1 MTRFV
6 EIGPDGV
13 LSAMNEDRLSVPL
26 LRKDRPEVEALWSG
40 LGRAWASGLTVDW
53 KTVLIG
59 RGRRVD
65 LPTYAF
71 QHERYWLQTSS
82 ASGDPASLGQ
92 TAADHPMLGAVIT
105 LPGSVV
111 LTGRLS
117 VQDQP
122 WLADHTVLG
131 QVVLPGTAF
140 AELALQAADQTDCRT
155 IEELTLHAPLLVPQD
170 GGVAIQVVVENAADE
185 AGRRMVAVYSR
196 DRTTTTLHAS
206 GTLSPDDPQDVW
218 EEPVAWPPPGAE
230 VVDVEGVY
238 DEDRPAVAHGPAF
251 QGLRA
256 AWRRGDDLYAEVAL
270 PDEVKSAGY
279 ALHPALLDAAL
290 HVRTLLDTT
299 EPTAPAVLTGL
310 RLHASDSRTLRV
322 HISGPRLTVTDETGQ
337 PVAEATSITLR
348 PLPVEQ
354 IISAQAARDGSLES
368 LYRLTWSRHTPP
380 RAAAPG
386 AFLATGPDAAALQAA
401 LPGTPVHPDL
411 AALAEAGVP
420 ETVVLV
426 CPASAG
432 DVPDA
437 VRQTLAYVLAVT
449 QEWLADERY
458 AAARLVIATR
468 GAVAA
473 RPGESPADLAHAAV
487 WGLLR
492 SAQTEHPDR
501 FVLADLDD
509 LTAVEIAASA
519 AEPELAVREGRV
531 LVPRLTR
538 AAADGDTPGWTPA
551 GTVLITGATGG
562 LGPVVARHLVA
573 ERGVRD
579 LLLVSRRGPDAPGA
593 AELRDDLTALGAN
606 VEIVACDVADRDALA
621 ALLAGRDLDAVF
633 HAAGVLDDGVIDAM
647 TPERLAAVLRP
658 KADAAWH
665 LHELLP
671 DVSAFVL
678 FSSVAGVLGG
688 PAQANYAAANAFLDA
703 LAEQRR
709 AEGKPALS
717 LAWGPWDEERAM
729 AGRLAG
735 GDTARMRESGVLS
748 LPTDE
753 ALDLLDRA
761 LSGGV
766 AASLA
771 PVKIDH
777 ARPGAL
783 AAKLRGPSRRSAATG
798 SSLARRLAGLDERE
812 RREQVLALVRTHVAA
827 VLGQKSAA
835 AVEPGRAFQ
844 DLGFTSLAAVELR
857 NALAT
862 ATGLRLPAT
871 LIFDYPTPLA
881 LTGHLLAEV
890 SGAKAAQGPRVTTAA
905 DDDPIVIVGMSCRY
919 PGGADSPEELWRL
932 VAGGVDA
939 ISPFPADRGWD
950 LDALYDPDPER
961 PHTTYVREGGFVDGV
976 GDFDNAF
983 FGISPREALAMD
995 PQQRLVLEAAWEALE
1010 RAGIDPA
1017 GLRGT
1022 PAGVFVGFGLPDY
1035 MMDGQFSVPEDTEAY
1050 LSTGTSG
1057 SVISGRVAYTL
1068 GLEGPAVSVDTA
1080 CSSSLVGLHLA
1091 AQSLRQGECSI
1102 ALAGGVTVMSTP
1114 STFVTFS
1121 RQRGLSPAGRCGA
1134 FSESA
1139 DGTNWAEG
1147 VGLVVLERL
1156 SDARRNG
1163 HEVLAVVRGSAINQD
1178 GASNGLTA
1186 PNGPSQQRVI
1196 RQALA
1201 NAGLE
1206 AHEVDAVEAHGTG
1219 TTLGDPIEAQALLA
1233 TYGQGR
1239 DEPLWL
1245 GSIKSNIGHTQ
1256 AAAGVAGLIKMV
1268 MALRH
1273 ETLPRTLHVTE
1284 PTTHVDWSAG
1294 NVRLLTDPVP
1304 WPAGERPRRAGISSF
1319 GVSGTNAH
1327 VIIEQPPHQEAPP
1340 TRPDQPESSGL
1351 PDQRN
1356 GKDQSGRPAQPGQPT
1371 HSGRPAAV
1379 VPWVLSAASEAA
1391 LRAQAGRLT
1400 AHPAEDADLRDVA
1413 WSLASTRSALGR
1425 RAVVVGAERE
1435 ALAGGL
1441 AALERGEGADNVVAG
1456 GPGALDESAAAGG
1469 VVFVFPGQ
1477 GSQWAGMA
1485 VDLLESSPVFAARL
1499 AECERE
1505 LSTLVDWSLTAVLRG
1520 DPGAPGL
1527 ERVDVVQPVLFAV
1540 MVSLA
1545 ETWRAAGVTPAAVV
1559 GHSQGEIA
1567 AACVAGALSLADAI
1581 RVVTLRSRALGVLAG
1596 RGGMLSLAEG
1606 ESAARDRLAPWAG
1619 RVSIAVVNG
1628 PGTVVVSGDP
1638 QALDELMAQA
1648 TEDGVRARR
1657 LPVDYASHSPQVE
1670 EIADALAETL
1680 AGVSPVPGTVPV
1692 YSTVSG
1698 ERIDGS
1704 GMDAAYW
1711 YRNLR
1716 ETVNF
1721 EAATRRLLDDGHRV
1735 FVEMTPH
1742 PVLTVAVQETAEA
1755 AGVPAAAVGSLRR
1768 NDGGLDRLLLS
1779 FAEAWVN
1786 GVAVDWPALTA
1797 GGRRVDLPTY
1807 AFQRQRYWPDAA
1819 PEEAA
1824 GATTVESGFWQAVER
1839 GDLQALA
1846 ATLEIDHE
1854 GPLGEVLPALAT
1866 WHRRRNTEAVV
1877 NGRRYEVTWKPVTV
1891 TGPDRLDGTWVV
1903 VGPDTQGVHEV
1914 LAAHGA
1920 DVLTLAT
1927 TEADTDRDA
1936 LAARLSALLGDRVPA
1951 GVLCLAALDETPLTD
1966 RLHVPV
1972 GLAVTL
1978 ALVQALD
1985 ALELQTRLWCA
1996 TGGAVSIGRS
2006 DALRR
2011 PAQAQTWGLG
2021 LVTALER
2028 PSTWGGLIDLP
2039 DALDGRAADRLC
2051 RVLAGSHGEDQIA
2064 LRPSGVFARRL
2075 ARATA
2080 PAEARPWTPGGAV
2093 LITGGTGALGAH
2105 VARDLARAGATR
2117 LVLTSRRGADS
2128 PGASDLRAELAGL
2141 GADAEIAACDVAD
2154 RDQVAALL
2162 GRLAA
2167 EGTRITAVVHAAG
2180 AATSATIEDTTPEE
2194 LADAL
2199 AAKAGGAAN
2208 LDELLGDLEAFVL
2221 FSSGAGIWG
2230 SGGQAGYAAANAYLD
2245 ALARNRVARGL
2256 PATAIAWGLWAGA
2269 GMGESVA
2276 ADQLRRRGLYAMP
2289 PEEAVA
2295 ALRLVT
2301 GQGEANA
2308 VVADID
2314 WARFVPGFTAARQS
2328 ALIGDLPEVR
2338 ALAAETPQAGTD
2350 SGLAGRLAGVS
2361 RAERDAVLRE
2371 LVSTHVAAVLGLGGA
2386 DQVEMNRAFKEL
2398 GFDSLMAVELRNRA
2412 AAATGLRLPTTLVFD
2427 HPNAAALAAHLGT
2440 LLPGGDDL
2448 PARAE
2453 TVPAAALDDDP
2464 IAVIGMSC
2472 RYPGGA
2478 DTPQKLWE
2486 LVAGGVDAIGAF
2498 PADRGWNLD
2507 ALGDVQVREGGFLYD
2522 AAMFDA
2528 SFFGLSPREAVT
2540 MDPQQRLMLETAW
2553 EAIESVGIDPATLRG
2568 SQTAVF
2574 TGVGN
2579 ADYSDDV
2586 EDLPE
2591 EAEGYLL
2598 TGTSG
2603 AVVSG
2608 RVAYVLGLEGP
2619 AVTVDTACSS
2629 SLVTLHLGVQSL
2641 RNGECSLALTGGVAV
2656 MSSPMGFT
2664 EFGKQGGLAADGR
2677 CKAFGASADGTGW
2690 AEGAGVLVLERLS
2703 DARRNGHPVLALVR
2717 GSAIN
2722 QDGASNGLTAPNGL
2736 SQQRVIRQALANAG
2750 LTAGDVD
2757 AVEAHGTG
2765 TVLGDPIEAEALLT
2779 AYGQDRAEPLW
2790 LGTVKSNIG
2799 HTQAAA
2805 GVAGVI
2811 KMVMAMRH
2819 GVLPPT
2825 LHADRPTPHVDWS
2838 SGDVRLLAEPV
2849 PWHPDGHPRRAGVS
2863 AFGISGTN
2871 AHIILEHPETPAPAV
2886 EDGGADRT
2894 LPYVVSGRSVEA
2906 LRAQAGKLRDH
2917 LAAHSTLAPD
2927 AVART
2932 LATGRT
2938 HFQYRA
2944 AVVAADRAALLRDL
2958 DALAQGTTASAQ
2970 ARPGKVAFLF
2980 TGQGSQRVG
2989 MGSEL
2994 YRRHPAYAEAFDE
3007 VCAYLDRHLD
3017 RPLQDV
3023 LADPG
3028 LINETMYAQ
3037 AALFAVEVALYRLM
3051 DGWGVR
3057 PGHLLGHSIGEL
3069 AAAHVA
3075 GVLSL
3080 EDATRLVAARGRLMQ
3095 AQPRGGAMI
3104 AVQAAE
3110 TEVTPLPEGVAL
3122 AAVNG
3127 PASVVVSGDEEAVS
3141 AFAAGWAAQGR
3152 RTRRLRVSHAFHS
3165 HHMDG
3170 MLEEFRRVAAELTFR
3185 PPAVPIV
3192 SNLTGA
3198 PVPDEELCSP
3208 DYWVRH
3214 VREAVRFADGIDWLA
3229 AQGVTAFLELGP
3241 DGTLTAMARHCV
3253 TEDVFATSA
3262 LRESRPEE
3270 QTIIRAVADLH
3281 ANGVSVDWA
3290 AVLGDGEKAALPT
3303 YAFQRTRHWLTG
3315 GPKRGSGGAEGL
3327 GLDSV
3332 DHPMLGAALSL
3343 ADGEG
3348 WMFTTR
3354 LSQSTHPWLA
3364 HHDVMHMPILPGI
3377 GLLELALSA
3386 GRRIG
3391 CDRVDEL
3398 NFQAPIILPETG
3410 GAQLQIRIGAPD
3422 PAGRRPIGMHY
3433 RFDGDARPD
3442 LNEPGEWIRNATGFL
3457 STSDGTPAPATG
3469 LTVWPPTGAEP
3480 VDTTDLYARLARLS
3494 YNFGPSFRSLRAAWR
3509 RGEEWFTE
3517 VRLPAEY
3524 QADAALF
3531 AVHPAMLDSAGHVQL
3546 VEEAENIPGGLVP
3559 VLLSMRG
3566 VRLYEGGPASL
3577 RVRLVPPDAH
3587 NRNDGIA
3594 MEVADETGRLVA
3606 TIESMVAKA
3615 VAPKQFSSGPDGS
3628 LLRVEWNPAGDPSL
3642 ETDAYVLSG
3651 DRFDWDGQAPATVV
3665 AMCPQAGPDDGPEA
3679 VHQATRWALG
3689 LVQRWLAD
3697 DRCCDSRLVIV
3708 TRGAVAATAGEVV
3721 EDLAGAAVWGLVRS
3735 AQTEHPGRFVLADTD
3750 GPVLLAG
3757 DEPEYAVR
3765 DGRVLVPRLA
3775 RVRPAG
3781 EEPPRLTGPVLVTG
3795 GTGGLGALVAR
3806 HLVSVH
3812 GVRELLLVG
3821 RRGLDAP
3828 GAAELRDELAGLGAS
3843 VEIAACDVADRD
3855 AVAGLLAGRAIGA
3868 VVHAAGVLDDGV
3880 VEALTPERLSTVLR
3894 PKVDAAW
3901 HLHELL
3907 PDVSAFVVFSSLS
3920 GVLGAAGQANYAAGN
3935 AFLDALASR
3944 RRGGLS
3950 LAWGLWEQ
3958 AEGMGGSLA
3967 DVDRSRAGRGGVLAL
3982 SAEEGLALLDA
3993 ALGVDAPAL
4002 VPVKLDLAALRA
4014 QGEAVPNALRGLV
4027 PVKRDRTAEAAPQDG
4042 LGARLAG
4049 LTEAERA
4056 RVVIDLVRTQVASVL
4071 GHGSAEAVEAE
4082 RAFSDL
4088 GFDSLTAVELRNG
4101 LGSVTGLRLPAT
4113 LVFDYPSP
4121 SALAEYLLGELAG
4134 TARAAAPVQAAA
4146 VALDDDPVVIVGMSC
4161 RYPGGVDSPEG
4172 LWRLVAGGVDA
4183 ISGFPADRG
4192 WPTDAVYDPEPGLPG
4207 HTYVRD
4213 GGFLYDAAEFDP
4225 GFFGISP
4232 REALAMDPQQRL
4244 LLEVSW
4250 EALERAGID
4259 PHGLRGSRTGVFAG
4273 VMYHDYADS
4282 SSSGSVVSGRVSY
4295 TFGLEGPAV
4304 SVDTAC
4310 SSSLVALHLA
4320 AQSLRQGECSL
4331 ALVGGVTVMATLDS
4345 FVEFSR
4351 QRGLAPDGRSKSFA
4365 AAADGAAWGE
4375 GAGVLVVER
4384 LSDAQ
4389 RNGHQVLAVLRG
4401 SAVNQDGASNGLTA
4415 PNGPSQER
4423 VIRQALAN
4431 ARLETRDV
4439 DVVEA
4444 HGTGTTLGDP
4454 IEAQA
4459 LLATYGQDREEPLR
4473 LGSIKSNIGHTQA
4486 AAGVAGVIKMV
4497 MAMRNG
4503 VLPQTLHLDEPTPH
4517 VDWSAGAVELLADA
4531 QQWPEVDRPRRAG
4544 VSSFGI
4550 SGTNAHVILEQAP
4563 EAEPAES
4570 QPSGVVPVVVSA
4582 RSEAGLREQAGRL
4595 AEHLRTHP
4603 ELEIADVA
4611 VSLTNRAALENRSVL
4626 VAGDR
4631 DELLAA
4637 LDGLVPGTGPVS
4649 GRTGMLFSGQG
4660 SQRLGMGRELYET
4673 FPVFAGVIDEACAV
4687 TDQMLD
4693 RPLREVM
4700 WGTDASALEQT
4711 AYAQCG
4717 LFALQVGLY
4726 RLVESW
4732 GVLPDAVMGHSIGE
4746 LAAAHIAGVFSLT
4759 DAAALVAARGR
4770 LMQALPEG
4778 GAMLAVAATETDVA
4792 QAIAGLDLSIAAVN
4806 GPSAVVVSGAREVL
4820 EDFAAGVE
4828 WRSRW
4833 LRVSHAFHSGLM
4845 DPMLDAFAEAAS
4857 RVTYTSPRI
4866 RLVSNVSGTW
4876 AGQEVCSPEYWVEH
4890 VRRTVRF
4897 DDGVTAMAA
4906 DGVTRFVEIGP
4917 DGVLSAMNEERLF
4930 VPLLRKDRPE
4940 VEALWSGLGRAWASG
4955 LAVDWKQALAGRGRR
4970 VDLPTYAFQRER
4982 YWLEPAHEA
4991 GDVTRMGQRPADH
5004 PLLGAMISLPGS
5016 GGVVLTGRLAIGEQP
5031 WLADHAVLGQVIL
5044 PGTAFVELAL
5054 QAADQVE
5061 CRSVEELTLY
5071 APLVVPDQG
5080 GIAIQVV
5087 VEGADEAGRRPVA
5100 VYSVAPSGTTLHASG
5115 TVTPDDKREVWEATA
5130 WPPQGAEA
5138 LDVTGVYDELAA
5150 AGYGYGP
5157 AFQGLRAAWRHG
5169 DDLYAEVAMPD
5180 DVTTTG
5186 YGLHPALLDAAMH
5199 VNSLAVRAMDGPQ
5212 TPMVPFAWSGVSL
5225 HATGASAVRVRV
5237 VTTGDQMAVELAD
5250 PAGRPVASI
5259 GSLVARP
5266 VSVEQIQ
5273 AAQTRQ
5279 GDSLYR
5285 LDWSPTDLPSDG
5297 PVLEAVVLQCP
5308 AGDGPEGVRAAVQ
5321 EVLTTLQEW
5330 VSEERSPESRLL
5342 IVTRGAVA
5350 VSDTEAVSDLAGAAV
5365 WGLVRSAQAEYP
5377 GRFVLVDTDGPV
5389 LLAGD
5394 EPQLAVR
5401 DGRVLIPR
5409 LTRAET
5415 TESAELRGPVLITG
5429 GTGGLGALVAR
5440 HLVTTHGIQDVV
5452 LVSRSGLDAPG
5463 AAELRDEL
5471 GAEVVACD
5479 VTDRQAVADLL
5490 AGRSFGT
5497 VVHAA
5502 GIGSNAV
5509 LAELAPEQVEQ
5520 VLRPKVDAAWHLN
5533 DMLPRETALVLFS
5546 SIASLVDNPGQANYA
5561 AGNAFLDGLA
5571 QQACA
5576 QGRPAVS
5583 LAWGLW
5589 GGDHGLGSRLGETEV
5604 QRIRRWGMVPFEAEE
5619 ALSLLDTAL
5628 AVGAPALVPV
5638 RYDLTALRAR
5648 ADTLP
5653 HLLRGL
5659 LPKERRTA
5667 ATTATNAEAF
5677 RGKLDAL
5684 SPEERDQAVLDL
5696 VRTHVATVLGH
5707 RSADAIGPQRAFQEL
5722 GFDSLGAV
5730 ELRNGLNAATG
5741 LRLPA
5746 TVIFDHPNAQALAER
5761 IRKELAG
5768 SEEDEAIRKIIESI
5782 ALTSLKSSGLLDRL
5796 MELAGHNGGA
5806 AQAHNGGD
5814 IDDMDAESLIN
5825 LVLDDTSGEAWKADE

>member
-1 MTRFV
+1 MATDDQLREYLKRAAADLQQARRRLRQVEYKAREPIAVVGMSCRFPGGVTSPEGLWRLVDEGVDAISGFPADRGWDIDAVYDPDRGKAGTSYVREGGFLYDAADFDSEFFGISPREALAMDPQQRLLLEVSWEALERAGIDPHALRGSRTGVFAGVMYDDYATGGPIPEELYGYIGTGVHPSVLSGRVSYTFGLEGPAITVDTACSSSLVTLHLAAQALRQGECSLALAGGVTVMATLGTFVEFSRQSGLAPDGRSKSFAASADGASWSEGAGVLVLERLSDARRNGHQVLAVLRGSAINQDGASNGLTAPNGPSQERLIRQALANAQLSTADVDAVEAHGTGTTLGDPIEARALLATYGRDRAAEPLWLGSIKSNIGHTQAAAGVAGVIKMVMAMRHGALPRTLHVDEPTPHVDWSAGAVELLVEPREWPQVDRPRRAGVSSFGISGTNAHIILEQAPEEEPAEVRPFGGVLPLIVSARNEAALREQAGRLAEHLREHPELEPSDVAVSLTARAALERRAVVVAGDRQALLDGLEGLVPGAEPVGGRTGMLFSGQGSQRLGMGRELYEAFPVFAGVVDEVCAVTDQVLDRPLREVMWGSDAAALEQTAYAQCGLFALQVGLYRLVESWGVVPDAVMGHSIGELAAAHIAGVFSLRDAAALVAARGRLMQALPEGGAMLAVAVAEADVVQAIEGLGLSVAAVNGPSAVVLSGDRQALEEFAAGVEWRSRWLRVSHAFHSALMDPMLADFAEAASRVTYSSPRIPLVSNVSGTWAGPEVAAPEYWVEHVRRTVRFEDGVAAMAADGITRFV

-13 LSAMNEDRLSVPL
+13 LTALNEERLFIPL
-26 LRKDRPEVEALWSG
+26 LRKDRPEVESLWTG

-53 KTVLIG
+53 KTILAG
-59 RGRRVD
+59 EGRRVD

-82 ASGDPASLGQ
+82 GTGDPASLGQ
-92 TAADHPMLGAVIT
+92 TAAEHPLLGAVIT

-140 AELALQAADQTDCRT
+140 AELALQAADQVDCRT
-155 IEELTLHAPLLVPQD
+155 VEELTLHAPLLVPQD
-170 GGVAIQVVVENAADE
+170 GGVAIQVVVEGADE

-196 DRTTTTLHAS
+196 DQTTTTLHAS
-206 GTLSPDDPQDVW
+206 GTLSPEDPQDVW
-218 EEPVAWPPPGAE
+218 EPVAWPPPGAE

-238 DEDRPAVAHGPAF
+238 DEDRPAAYGPAF
-251 QGLRA
+251 QCLRA

-290 HVRTLLDTT
+290 HVRTLLGGA
-299 EPTAPAVLTGL
+299 EPTAPAAMTGL
-310 RLHASDSRTLRV
+310 RLHASDARGLRV
-322 HISGPRLTVTDETGQ
+322 HIAGTRLTVTDDTGE
-337 PVAEATSITLR
+337 PVAEAASVTLR

-354 IISAQAARDGSLES
+354 IVSAQAARDGLLES
-368 LYRLTWSRHTPP
+368 LYRLTWSRHNAP

-386 AFLATGPDAAALQAA
+386 AFLATGPDVAAIQEA

-432 DVPDA
+432 EVPGT
-437 VRQTLAYVLAVT
+437 VQRTLAHVLAVV

-458 AAARLVIATR
+458 AAARLVVATR
-468 GAVAA
+468 GAVAVQ
-473 RPGESPADLAHAAV
+473 PGESPADLAHAAV

-492 SAQTEHPDR
+492 SAQAEHPDR

-509 LTAVEIAASA
+509 LAAAEVAAAA
-519 AEPELAVREGRV
+519 AEPELAVRDGRF

-538 AAADGDTPGWTPA
+538 AATDGDAPGWTPG

-593 AELRDDLTALGAN
+593 AELRDELAALGAD
-606 VEIVACDVADRDALA
+606 VEIAACDVGDRDALA
-621 ALLAGRDLDAVF
+621 ALLAGRDIDAVF
-633 HAAGVLDDGVIDAM
+633 HAAGVLDDGVVGAM
-647 TPERLAAVLRP
+647 TPERLAAALRP

-703 LAEQRR
+703 LAERRR
-709 AEGKPALS
+709 AEGRPALS

-729 AGRLAG
+729 AGRLGG
-735 GDTARMRESGVLS
+735 GDTARMRDSGVLS

-783 AAKLRGPSRRSAATG
+783 AARLRGPSRRSAATG
-798 SSLARRLAGLDERE
+798 SSLARRLAGMDERE
-812 RREQVLALVRTHVAA
+812 RREQVLALVRTQVAA

-857 NALAT
+857 NALAA
-862 ATGLRLPAT
+862 ATGLRLSAT

-881 LTGHLLAEV
+881 LTDHLLAEV
-890 SGAKAAQGPRVTTAA
+890 AGARTTQGPRVTTAA

-919 PGGADSPEELWRL
+919 PGGADSPEALWRL
-932 VAGGVDA
+932 VADGVDA

-961 PHTTYVREGGFVDGV
+961 PHTTYVREGGFVDDV
-976 GDFDNAF
+976 ADFDNAF

-1010 RAGIDPA
+1010 RAGIDPIR
-1017 GLRGT
+1017 LRGT
-1022 PAGVFVGFGLPDY
+1022 SAGVFVGFGLPDY
-1035 MMDGQFSVPEDTEAY
+1035 MMDGQFSIPEDTEAY

-1121 RQRGLSPAGRCGA
+1121 RQRGLSPEGRCGA

-1201 NAGLE
+1201 NAGLA

-1268 MALRH
+1268 MAMRH

-1294 NVRLLTDPVP
+1294 NVRLLTEPVP
-1304 WPAGERPRRAGISSF
+1304 WPAAERPRRAGISSF

-1327 VIIEQPPHQEAPP
+1327 VILEQPPHQAASPP
-1340 TRPDQPESSGL
+1340 PPESAAQPGGPDQPPLADHPASVDQ
-1351 PDQRN
+1351 PDQP
-1356 GKDQSGRPAQPGQPT
+1356 DQPDQAGHSDRPGVSDRPGQP
-1371 HSGRPAAV
+1371 SAV
-1379 VPWVLSAASEAA
+1379 VPWVLSAASEPA
-1391 LRAQAGRLT
+1391 LHAQAARLA
-1400 AHPAEDADLRDVA
+1400 AHSSGDVRDVA
-1413 WSLASTRSALGR
+1413 WSLAATRAALGR
-1425 RAVVVGAERE
+1425 RAVVVGADQE
-1435 ALAGGL
+1435 ALAAGL
-1441 AALERGEGADNVVAG
+1441 AALERGESADNVVAG
-1456 GPGALDESAAAGG
+1456 GPAALDESAAAGG

-1485 VDLLESSPVFAARL
+1485 VDLMESSPVFAARL

-1520 DPGAPGL
+1520 DSGAPDL

-1545 ETWRAAGVTPAAVV
+1545 ETWRAAGVSPAAVV

-1567 AACVAGALSLADAI
+1567 AACVAGALSLADAV

-1596 RGGMLSLAEG
+1596 RGGMVSLAEG
-1606 ESAARDRLAPWAG
+1606 ENAARERLARWAG

-1648 TEDGVRARR
+1648 AEDGVRVRR

-1670 EIADALAETL
+1670 EIADDLAAAL

-1742 PVLTVAVQETAEA
+1742 PVLTVAVQETAES

-1807 AFQRQRYWPDAA
+1807 AFQRQRFWPDAA
-1819 PEEAA
+1819 PEEVAA
-1824 GATTVESGFWQAVER
+1824 TGASAVESGFWQAVER
-1839 GDLQALA
+1839 GDLRALA

-1866 WHRRRNTEAVV
+1866 WHRRRNAEAVV

-1903 VGPDTQGVHEV
+1903 AGPDTQVVREA
-1914 LAAHGA
+1914 LAARGA
-1920 DVLTLAT
+1920 DVLTLTT
-1927 TEADTDRDA
+1927 TEADTDGDA
-1936 LAARLSALLGDRVPA
+1936 LAARLADLLGDRVPV
-1951 GVLCLAALDETPLTD
+1951 GVLCLTALDEQPLAD
-1966 RLHVPV
+1966 RPHVPA

-1978 ALVQALD
+1978 ALVQAMD
-1985 ALELQTRLWCA
+1985 ALELRTRLWSA
-1996 TGGAVSIGRS
+1996 TSGAVSIGRS

-2011 PAQAQTWGLG
+2011 PTQAQTWGLG
-2021 LVTALER
+2021 LVAALER
-2028 PSTWGGLIDLP
+2028 PATWGGLIDLP
-2039 DALDGRAADRLC
+2039 DLSGGLDERAADRLC
-2051 RVLAGSHGEDQIA
+2051 RVLAGSHGEDQLA

-2075 ARATA
+2075 ARATV
-2080 PAEARPWTPGGAV
+2080 PPESRPWTPGGGAV

-2128 PGASDLRAELAGL
+2128 PGAADLRAELAGL
-2141 GADAEIAACDVAD
+2141 GAEVEIAACDVAD

-2162 GRLAA
+2162 DRLAA
-2167 EGTRITAVVHAAG
+2167 GGTRVTAVVHAAG
-2180 AATSATIEDTTPEE
+2180 AATSATIEDTTPDE

-2230 SGGQAGYAAANAYLD
+2230 SGGQAAYAAANAYLD
-2245 ALARNRVARGL
+2245 ALARNRAARGL

-2269 GMGESVA
+2269 GMGENVA

-2289 PEEAVA
+2289 PEEAVT

-2301 GQGEANA
+2301 GQGEAGA

-2338 ALAAETPQAGTD
+2338 ALAAETPQAGVDT
-2350 SGLAGRLAGVS
+2350 GLAGRLAGAS
-2361 RAERDAVLRE
+2361 RAERDTVLRE

-2398 GFDSLMAVELRNRA
+2398 GFDSLMAVELRNRVA
-2412 AAATGLRLPTTLVFD
+2412 AGTGLRLPTTLVFD
-2427 HPNAAALAAHLGT
+2427 HPNATALAAHLGT

-2464 IAVIGMSC
+2464 IAVIGMAC

-2677 CKAFGASADGTGW
+2677 CKAFGAAADGTGW
-2690 AEGAGVLVLERLS
+2690 AEGAGMLVLERLS
-2703 DARRNGHPVLALVR
+2703 DARRNGHPVLALIR

-2736 SQQRVIRQALANAG
+2736 SQQRVIRQALANAR
-2750 LTAGDVD
+2750 LSAADVD
-2757 AVEAHGTG
+2757 VVEAHGTG
-2765 TVLGDPIEAEALLT
+2765 TTLGDPIEAEALLT

-2819 GVLPPT
+2819 EVLPPT
-2825 LHADRPTPHVDWS
+2825 LHAGQPTPHVDWS
-2838 SGDVRLLAEPV
+2838 SGGVRLLAEPV
-2849 PWHPDGHPRRAGVS
+2849 PWHRNGHPRRAGVS

-2871 AHIILEHPETPAPAV
+2871 AHVILEHPEDTPAPASGTAPGSGATPV
-2886 EDGGADRT
+2886 VGSGLGADAVPGGSGRAAEDGGADRT

-2917 LAAHSTLAPD
+2917 LAAHPGLAPD

-2938 HFQYRA
+2938 HFQHRA

-2958 DALAQGTTASAQ
+2958 DALAYGTTAGAQ

-2989 MGSEL
+2989 MGAEL
-2994 YRRHPAYAEAFDE
+2994 HRRHPAYAEAFDE

-3017 RPLQDV
+3017 RPLQDA
-3023 LADPG
+3023 LADPA
-3028 LINETMYAQ
+3028 LIDETMYAQ

-3057 PGHLLGHSIGEL
+3057 PDHLLGHSIGEL

-3104 AVQAAE
+3104 AVQASEA
-3110 TEVTPLPEGVAL
+3110 EVTPLPAGVAL

-3127 PASVVVSGDEEAVS
+3127 PASVVVSGDEEAVT
-3141 AFAAGWAAQGR
+3141 AFAAHWADQGR

-3198 PVPDEELCSP
+3198 PVPDEELCAP

-3214 VREAVRFADGIDWLA
+3214 VREAVRFADGIAWLA
-3229 AQGVTAFLELGP
+3229 DQGVTTFLELGP

-3281 ANGVSVDWA
+3281 AHGVPVDWT
-3290 AVLGDGEKAALPT
+3290 AVLGDGAKAALPT

-3315 GPKRGSGGAEGL
+3315 GPRRAGGAEGL

-3354 LSQSTHPWLA
+3354 LSQNTHPWLA

-3391 CDRVDEL
+3391 CDQVDEL

-3422 PAGRRPIGMHY
+3422 PAGRRPISMHY
-3433 RFDGDARPD
+3433 RLDGEARPD
-3442 LNEPGEWIRNATGFL
+3442 LDEPGEWIRNATGFL
-3457 STSDGTPAPATG
+3457 STSDGTPPRTDLA
-3469 LTVWPPTGAEP
+3469 VWPPAGAEP
-3480 VDTTDLYARLARLS
+3480 VDTGDLYARLARLS
-3494 YNFGPSFRSLRAAWR
+3494 YNFGPSFRSLRSAWR

-3524 QADAALF
+3524 QADAARF
-3531 AVHPAMLDSAGHVQL
+3531 AIHPAMLDSAGHVQL

-3566 VRLYEGGPASL
+3566 VRLYADGPASL

-3587 NRNDGIA
+3587 NRNDGVA

-3615 VAPKQFSSGPDGS
+3615 VAPKQFGSGPDGS
-3628 LLRVEWNPAGDPSL
+3628 LLRVEWSPAGDQSPA
-3642 ETDAYVLSG
+3642 EGAYVLTG
-3651 DRFDWDGQAPATVV
+3651 DGFDWDGQAPATVV
-3665 AMCPQAGPDDGPEA
+3665 AECPQAGPGDGPEA
-3679 VHQATRWALG
+3679 VHEATRWALG

-3697 DRCCDSRLVIV
+3697 DRCRDSRLVIV
-3708 TRGAVAATAGEVV
+3708 TRGAVAVRPDETV
-3721 EDLAGAAVWGLVRS
+3721 EDLAGAAVRGLVRS
-3735 AQTEHPGRFVLADTD
+3735 AQTEHPGRFVLVDTD
-3750 GPVLLAG
+3750 GPIPALVDG
-3757 DEPEYAVR
+3757 EPEYAVR
-3765 DGRVLVPRLA
+3765 AGRVFVPRLA
-3775 RVRPAG
+3775 RVRPAAG
-3781 EEPPRLTGPVLVTG
+3781 ESPRVSGPVLVTG

-3806 HLVSVH
+3806 HL
-3812 GVRELLLVG
+3812 
-3821 RRGLDAP
+3821 
-3828 GAAELRDELAGLGAS
+3828 
-3843 VEIAACDVADRD
+3843 
-3855 AVAGLLAGRAIGA
+3855 
-3868 VVHAAGVLDDGV
+3868 
-3880 VEALTPERLSTVLR
+3880 
-3894 PKVDAAW
+3894 
-3901 HLHELL
+3901 
-3907 PDVSAFVVFSSLS
+3907 
-3920 GVLGAAGQANYAAGN
+3920 
-3935 AFLDALASR
+3935 
-3944 RRGGLS
+3944 
-3950 LAWGLWEQ
+3950 
-3958 AEGMGGSLA
+3958 
-3967 DVDRSRAGRGGVLAL
+3967 
-3982 SAEEGLALLDA
+3982 
-3993 ALGVDAPAL
+3993 
-4002 VPVKLDLAALRA
+4002 
-4014 QGEAVPNALRGLV
+4014 
-4027 PVKRDRTAEAAPQDG
+4027 
-4042 LGARLAG
+4042 
-4049 LTEAERA
+4049 
-4056 RVVIDLVRTQVASVL
+4056 
-4071 GHGSAEAVEAE
+4071 
-4082 RAFSDL
+4082 
-4088 GFDSLTAVELRNG
+4088 
-4101 LGSVTGLRLPAT
+4101 
-4113 LVFDYPSP
+4113 
-4121 SALAEYLLGELAG
+4121 
-4134 TARAAAPVQAAA
+4134 
-4146 VALDDDPVVIVGMSC
+4146 
-4161 RYPGGVDSPEG
+4161 
-4172 LWRLVAGGVDA
+4172 
-4183 ISGFPADRG
+4183 
-4192 WPTDAVYDPEPGLPG
+4192 
-4207 HTYVRD
+4207 
-4213 GGFLYDAAEFDP
+4213 
-4225 GFFGISP
+4225 
-4232 REALAMDPQQRL
+4232 
-4244 LLEVSW
+4244 
-4250 EALERAGID
+4250 
-4259 PHGLRGSRTGVFAG
+4259 
-4273 VMYHDYADS
+4273 
-4282 SSSGSVVSGRVSY
+4282 
-4295 TFGLEGPAV
+4295 
-4304 SVDTAC
+4304 
-4310 SSSLVALHLA
+4310 
-4320 AQSLRQGECSL
+4320 
-4331 ALVGGVTVMATLDS
+4331 
-4345 FVEFSR
+4345 
-4351 QRGLAPDGRSKSFA
+4351 
-4365 AAADGAAWGE
+4365 
-4375 GAGVLVVER
+4375 
-4384 LSDAQ
+4384 
-4389 RNGHQVLAVLRG
+4389 
-4401 SAVNQDGASNGLTA
+4401 
-4415 PNGPSQER
+4415 
-4423 VIRQALAN
+4423 
-4431 ARLETRDV
+4431 
-4439 DVVEA
+4439 
-4444 HGTGTTLGDP
+4444 
-4454 IEAQA
+4454 
-4459 LLATYGQDREEPLR
+4459 
-4473 LGSIKSNIGHTQA
+4473 
-4486 AAGVAGVIKMV
+4486 
-4497 MAMRNG
+4497 
-4503 VLPQTLHLDEPTPH
+4503 
-4517 VDWSAGAVELLADA
+4517 
-4531 QQWPEVDRPRRAG
+4531 
-4544 VSSFGI
+4544 
-4550 SGTNAHVILEQAP
+4550 
-4563 EAEPAES
+4563 
-4570 QPSGVVPVVVSA
+4570 
-4582 RSEAGLREQAGRL
+4582 
-4595 AEHLRTHP
+4595 
-4603 ELEIADVA
+4603 
-4611 VSLTNRAALENRSVL
+4611 
-4626 VAGDR
+4626 
-4631 DELLAA
+4631 
-4637 LDGLVPGTGPVS
+4637 
-4649 GRTGMLFSGQG
+4649 
-4660 SQRLGMGRELYET
+4660 
-4673 FPVFAGVIDEACAV
+4673 
-4687 TDQMLD
+4687 
-4693 RPLREVM
+4693 
-4700 WGTDASALEQT
+4700 
-4711 AYAQCG
+4711 
-4717 LFALQVGLY
+4717 
-4726 RLVESW
+4726 
-4732 GVLPDAVMGHSIGE
+4732 
-4746 LAAAHIAGVFSLT
+4746 
-4759 DAAALVAARGR
+4759 
-4770 LMQALPEG
+4770 
-4778 GAMLAVAATETDVA
+4778 
-4792 QAIAGLDLSIAAVN
+4792 
-4806 GPSAVVVSGAREVL
+4806 
-4820 EDFAAGVE
+4820 
-4828 WRSRW
+4828 
-4833 LRVSHAFHSGLM
+4833 
-4845 DPMLDAFAEAAS
+4845 
-4857 RVTYTSPRI
+4857 
-4866 RLVSNVSGTW
+4866 
-4876 AGQEVCSPEYWVEH
+4876 
-4890 VRRTVRF
+4890 
-4897 DDGVTAMAA
+4897 
-4906 DGVTRFVEIGP
+4906 
-4917 DGVLSAMNEERLF
+4917 
-4930 VPLLRKDRPE
+4930 
-4940 VEALWSGLGRAWASG
+4940 
-4955 LAVDWKQALAGRGRR
+4955 
-4970 VDLPTYAFQRER
+4970 
-4982 YWLEPAHEA
+4982 
-4991 GDVTRMGQRPADH
+4991 
-5004 PLLGAMISLPGS
+5004 
-5016 GGVVLTGRLAIGEQP
+5016 
-5031 WLADHAVLGQVIL
+5031 
-5044 PGTAFVELAL
+5044 
-5054 QAADQVE
+5054 
-5061 CRSVEELTLY
+5061 
-5071 APLVVPDQG
+5071 
-5080 GIAIQVV
+5080 
-5087 VEGADEAGRRPVA
+5087 
-5100 VYSVAPSGTTLHASG
+5100 
-5115 TVTPDDKREVWEATA
+5115 
-5130 WPPQGAEA
+5130 
-5138 LDVTGVYDELAA
+5138 
-5150 AGYGYGP
+5150 
-5157 AFQGLRAAWRHG
+5157 
-5169 DDLYAEVAMPD
+5169 
-5180 DVTTTG
+5180 
-5186 YGLHPALLDAAMH
+5186 
-5199 VNSLAVRAMDGPQ
+5199 
-5212 TPMVPFAWSGVSL
+5212 
-5225 HATGASAVRVRV
+5225 
-5237 VTTGDQMAVELAD
+5237 
-5250 PAGRPVASI
+5250 
-5259 GSLVARP
+5259 
-5266 VSVEQIQ
+5266 
-5273 AAQTRQ
+5273 
-5279 GDSLYR
+5279 
-5285 LDWSPTDLPSDG
+5285 
-5297 PVLEAVVLQCP
+5297 
-5308 AGDGPEGVRAAVQ
+5308 
-5321 EVLTTLQEW
+5321 
-5330 VSEERSPESRLL
+5330 
-5342 IVTRGAVA
+5342 
-5350 VSDTEAVSDLAGAAV
+5350 
-5365 WGLVRSAQAEYP
+5365 
-5377 GRFVLVDTDGPV
+5377 
-5389 LLAGD
+5389 
-5394 EPQLAVR
+5394 
-5401 DGRVLIPR
+5401 
-5409 LTRAET
+5409 
-5415 TESAELRGPVLITG
+5415 
-5429 GTGGLGALVAR
+5429 
-5440 HLVTTHGIQDVV
+5440 
-5452 LVSRSGLDAPG
+5452 
-5463 AAELRDEL
+5463 
-5471 GAEVVACD
+5471 
-5479 VTDRQAVADLL
+5479 
-5490 AGRSFGT
+5490 
-5497 VVHAA
+5497 
-5502 GIGSNAV
+5502 
-5509 LAELAPEQVEQ
+5509 
-5520 VLRPKVDAAWHLN
+5520 
-5533 DMLPRETALVLFS
+5533 
-5546 SIASLVDNPGQANYA
+5546 
-5561 AGNAFLDGLA
+5561 
-5571 QQACA
+5571 
-5576 QGRPAVS
+5576 
-5583 LAWGLW
+5583 
-5589 GGDHGLGSRLGETEV
+5589 
-5604 QRIRRWGMVPFEAEE
+5604 
-5619 ALSLLDTAL
+5619 
-5628 AVGAPALVPV
+5628 
-5638 RYDLTALRAR
+5638 
-5648 ADTLP
+5648 
-5653 HLLRGL
+5653 
-5659 LPKERRTA
+5659 
-5667 ATTATNAEAF
+5667 
-5677 RGKLDAL
+5677 
-5684 SPEERDQAVLDL
+5684 
-5696 VRTHVATVLGH
+5696 
-5707 RSADAIGPQRAFQEL
+5707 
-5722 GFDSLGAV
+5722 
-5730 ELRNGLNAATG
+5730 
-5741 LRLPA
+5741 
-5746 TVIFDHPNAQALAER
+5746 
-5761 IRKELAG
+5761 
-5768 SEEDEAIRKIIESI
+5768 
-5782 ALTSLKSSGLLDRL
+5782 
-5796 MELAGHNGGA
+5796 
-5806 AQAHNGGD
+5806 
-5814 IDDMDAESLIN
+5814 
-5825 LVLDDTSGEAWKADE
+5825 